1 MTNRDMDREVPLSRT
16 DDTGRTE
23 REEHVTLSEEQ
34 LAVGKRQNQGA
45 VNVSK
50 HVETEHVR
58 EDIPVTREEVTVER
72 RPVQGGM
79 EGRAQ
84 IGEED
89 IRIPVTEEKLVA
101 EKRTVAKEELV
112 VKKHQVTDSEIVEA
126 DLRKEHA
133 DVRREENIN
142 SRPR

>member
-1 MTNRDMDREVPLSRT
+1 MDREVPLSRT